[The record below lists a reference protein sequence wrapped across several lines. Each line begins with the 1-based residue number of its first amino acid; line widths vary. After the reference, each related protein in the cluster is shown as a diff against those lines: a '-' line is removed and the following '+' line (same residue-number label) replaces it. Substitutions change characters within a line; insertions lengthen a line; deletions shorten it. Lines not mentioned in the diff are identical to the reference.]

1 MLKLTAFSEYL
12 STDVRDDRSEHS
24 EAPVLKILQNGFMHS
39 PKQSILQHTQNN
51 STYCGISKQS
61 KTQMANKF
69 TFLINAARLGAQF
82 KKPCLGQSSNCRK
95 SKGERGLVLFGE
107 RQIKFGAE

>member
-51 STYCGISKQS
+51 SHPLKKKNVDFQEIGR
-61 KTQMANKF
+61 KT
-69 TFLINAARLGAQF
+69 
-82 KKPCLGQSSNCRK
+82 
-95 SKGERGLVLFGE
+95 
-107 RQIKFGAE
+107 